1 MRCKTKISQIILGST
16 LFFLFI
22 FSCKTQKNNSDKY
35 HIAVKYIGT
44 DEGLVSDLYL
54 NKRGYNLK
62 NKKTVYSDIKVQP
75 EVINSL
81 YQNFSKEIKSSYP
94 TAQLDFNELV
104 PIVIDSMMTRYSTNQ
119 DGHIKIFF
127 SEPID
132 SFLTAEVFY
141 QKRIYKNQ
149 SLNNFKG
156 ISGSNIGLQYLFL
169 FNKGN
174 KIDTVFKKTQSYH

>member
-16 LFFLFI
+16 LLFLFI
-22 FSCKTQKNNSDKY
+22 FNCETTKNNPDRY
-35 HIAVKYIGT
+35 QIAVKYIST
-44 DEGLVSDLYL
+44 DEDLVSNLYL

-62 NKKTVYSDIKVQP
+62 NKNNVNSDIKVQP
-75 EVINSL
+75 EVINFL
-81 YQNFSKEIKSSYP
+81 YQNFLKEIKSFYP
-94 TAQLDFNELV
+94 TDQLDFNELV
-104 PIVIDSMMTRYSTNQ
+104 PIKIDSMMTRYSTNQ

-127 SEPID
+127 SEPLD

-149 SLNNFKG
+149 SQNNFKG

-169 FNKGN
+169 FNRDN